1 MTDTMTKKPKLRRNK
16 GQWVKGQSG
25 NPNGRP
31 TGSRNKSS
39 LIKAQLKLDDG
50 SEIAAKLLN
59 AVMSGD
65 PAALEE
71 FGIKTDELA
80 LKLRIDAAKAV
91 LGQTANGMKTLEEG
105 KGEAKPSESEK
116 PADNTPRFNR
126 VAKLP

>member
-1 MTDTMTKKPKLRRNK
+1 MTTEKPKLRRNK

-65 PAALEE
+65 PQALEE

-105 KGEAKPSESEK
+105 KGEAKPSETEQA
-116 PADNTPRFNR
+116 ADNKPRFNR